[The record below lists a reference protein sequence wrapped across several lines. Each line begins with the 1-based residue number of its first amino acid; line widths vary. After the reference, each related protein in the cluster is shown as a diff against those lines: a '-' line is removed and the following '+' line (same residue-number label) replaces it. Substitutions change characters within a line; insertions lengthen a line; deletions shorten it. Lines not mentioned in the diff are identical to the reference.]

1 MFIVYCTWHLPHCN
15 TLLQQ
20 CPQTAL
26 LPWHWRQTQNK
37 RVYFYCLWE
46 KTGEKNKLQTIS
58 WQCLSVTMTGVDSH
72 RSNMFFI
79 VVYLSS
85 ALTGSSGFSIY
96 VQQLC
101 ANTSHW
107 MKYKIKQSYR
117 KYAGIRFYMGGL
129 LFVYFY
135 QMGKYIKFPLNTRL
149 RLNLIPLNQYHYFYL
164 WDKQNG
170 VNLYIAYEKHWSF
183 PWRQVCG
190 KTDIPI
196 LLLTMTVL
204 ENKKNLPGTILQ
216 SHPVT
221 CACVRVNVIY
231 LQVEHKVMET
241 FLWDAVVESH

>member
-58 WQCLSVTMTGVDSH
+58 WQCLSVTMKGDDSH

-107 MKYKIKQSYR
+107 MKYKIKQSYSYSLHQKICR
-117 KYAGIRFYMGGL
+117 YQILYGRFTICLLLSNGKIHQISSKYKIKIKPYSSQPIPLL
-129 LFVYFY
+129 LFV
-135 QMGKYIKFPLNTRL
+135 G
-149 RLNLIPLNQYHYFYL
+149 
-164 WDKQNG
+164 
-170 VNLYIAYEKHWSF
+170 
-183 PWRQVCG
+183 
-190 KTDIPI
+190 
-196 LLLTMTVL
+196 
-204 ENKKNLPGTILQ
+204 
-216 SHPVT
+216 
-221 CACVRVNVIY
+221 
-231 LQVEHKVMET
+231 
-241 FLWDAVVESH
+241 